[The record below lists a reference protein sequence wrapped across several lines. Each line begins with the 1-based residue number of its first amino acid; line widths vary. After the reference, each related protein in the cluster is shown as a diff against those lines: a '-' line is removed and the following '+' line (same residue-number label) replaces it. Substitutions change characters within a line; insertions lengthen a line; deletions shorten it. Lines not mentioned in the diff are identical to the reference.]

1 MKAGDDQEGIGL
13 NKEKECGGKSLR
25 ARPKEGL
32 KDIAKARSL
41 IRDWRIG
48 QIPPSNTAPTSDQNY
63 SLCKTNSVE
72 TPGSTA
78 DPLGF
83 SCSCCFTTV
92 SANGCLPIW
101 ISRKS

>member
-25 ARPKEGL
+25 ARPAEGL

-48 QIPPSNTAPTSDQNY
+48 QIPPQTLRQLAI
-63 SLCKTNSVE
+63 K
-72 TPGSTA
+72 
-78 DPLGF
+78 
-83 SCSCCFTTV
+83 TTV
-92 SANGCLPIW
+92 YAKLTV
-101 ISRKS
+101 